1 MVLIKSRPITPGQ
14 RGRVRVST
22 PDLHKGKPC
31 AALLQKKRKT
41 AGRNNHGRI
50 TAWHRG
56 GGSRQHYR
64 LVDFKR
70 NKDGVPAKVERL
82 EYDPNR
88 SAHLA
93 LLLYADGER
102 RYIIAPQGVKAG
114 DKIESGASAP
124 IRPGNA
130 KQLSAIPVGVTVHC
144 VELHPGRGAQLARAA
159 GISAQFVA
167 LDGDYAM
174 LRLKSGETRRV
185 RADCRAVIGATGN
198 EEHFLQKLG
207 KAGATRW
214 RGRRPHV
221 RGMVMNP
228 VDHPMGGGEGRSKSN
243 KIPVSPWGQPAKG
256 YRTRKNKRTDKWIVS
271 RRHARKR

>member
-124 IRPGNA
+124 F
-130 KQLSAIPVGVTVHC
+130 
-144 VELHPGRGAQLARAA
+144 ARAMPNNYRLFQ
-159 GISAQFVA
+159 SALPCIVWNYTP
-167 LDGDYAM
+167 DEG
-174 LRLKSGETRRV
+174 R
-185 RADCRAVIGATGN
+185 N
-198 EEHFLQKLG
+198 WH
-207 KAGATRW
+207 
-214 RGRRPHV
+214 GRRGLV
-221 RGMVMNP
+221 RSLWLWTVIMPCCG
-228 VDHPMGGGEGRSKSN
+228 
-243 KIPVSPWGQPAKG
+243 
-256 YRTRKNKRTDKWIVS
+256 
-271 RRHARKR
+271 

>member
-114 DKIESGASAP
+114 GQNRKRCQCSHS
-124 IRPGNA
+124 PG
-130 KQLSAIPVGVTVHC
+130 QCQTIIGYSS
-144 VELHPGRGAQLARAA
+144 RRYRALC
-159 GISAQFVA
+159 GITP
-167 LDGDYAM
+167 
-174 LRLKSGETRRV
+174 RTR
-185 RADCRAVIGATGN
+185 GATG
-198 EEHFLQKLG
+198 
-207 KAGATRW
+207 T
-214 RGRRPHV
+214 
-221 RGMVMNP
+221 
-228 VDHPMGGGEGRSKSN
+228 GGG
-243 KIPVSPWGQPAKG
+243 
-256 YRTRKNKRTDKWIVS
+256 D
-271 RRHARKR
+271 